1 MRSTNEEGH
10 KNNPSDE
17 KRSPKEK
24 EKEHWNEMDVKREK
38 KSDLTWMQTRAGT
51 RQEGKTYSDWV

>member
-1 MRSTNEEGH
+1 MAGTIFSHLSKKITGAVRSTNEEGH

-24 EKEHWNEMDVKREK
+24 EKEH
-38 KSDLTWMQTRAGT
+38 
-51 RQEGKTYSDWV
+51 